1 MNALR
6 LLFLPLALLIA
17 AASGCSSAGISAIE
31 SISVRL
37 VEVRPGEP
45 TTMTVAYVNAS
56 VLPIAVSITE
66 HKLFLAGRLVG
77 EAVSERAVGLPAAG
91 TANQDLTLRLSGS
104 LDGLSG
110 ETPYRLETNII
121 VMAGEE
127 RLRTRTRAEGVVT
140 LP

>member
-6 LLFLPLALLIA
+6 LLFFPVALLIA
-17 AASGCSSAGISAIE
+17 ALSGCSSAGVSAIE

-37 VEVRPGEP
+37 VEVRPGDP
-45 TTMTVAYVNAS
+45 ATMTVAYVNAS

-66 HKLFLAGRLVG
+66 HKLFLSGRLVG

-91 TANQDLTLRLSGS
+91 TANQDLTLKLAGS
-104 LDGLSG
+104 LEGLSG
-110 ETPYRLETNII
+110 ATPYRLETTLI
-121 VMAGEE
+121 VLAGEE
-127 RLRTRTRAEGVVT
+127 RLRTRTRAEGMVT

>member
-1 MNALR
+1 MKALR
-6 LLFLPLALLIA
+6 PLFFPVALLIA
-17 AASGCSSAGISAIE
+17 GLSGCSSAGISAIE
-31 SISVRL
+31 SISVSL
-37 VEVRPGEP
+37 VEVKPGDP

-77 EAVSERAVGLPAAG
+77 EAVSDRAVGLPAAG
-91 TANQDLTLRLSGS
+91 TANQLLTLKPAGS
-104 LDGLSG
+104 LDGISG
-110 ETPYRLETNII
+110 ETPYRLETTLI
-121 VMAGEE
+121 VLAGEE